1 MIHSQSQLLAG
12 RGGAGWCSPS
22 SQSAEGSDITLSE
35 ICVARGNW
43 PPVQGGIF
51 QGGHRNS
58 VKDGSEKAGSASDR

>member
-12 RGGAGWCSPS
+12 RGGAGWCSSP
-22 SQSAEGSDITLSE
+22 SQSVEGSDITLSG
-35 ICVARGNW
+35 ICVAKGNR

-58 VKDGSEKAGSASDR
+58 VKDGSEEARRASDR